1 MAFFVAV
8 IYENG
13 PWGTGLM
20 DQKNRKQLP
29 VSDKKQE
36 IKIKKSPTAEAM
48 KKAPDEVIARAIHDV
63 LLKQKEGK

>member
-1 MAFFVAV
+1 M
-8 IYENG
+8 
-13 PWGTGLM
+13 M

-29 VSDKKQE
+29 VPDKKQE